1 MLALA
6 RVRPPALLV
15 RGARS
20 HAHARGLATAAP
32 TPSAASLTERVQRA
46 VTPSL
51 VREYQ
56 ANGACVVRGLFTP
69 GELGALAAGIDAN
82 LADPS
87 PRHKVASSSSD
98 PGWFFEDFCN
108 WQLYPAYRDFIFGSP
123 APSLAAAL
131 MGGEAPQNEVRLYH
145 DHLLVKESGTRQRT
159 PWHQDQP
166 YYNIS
171 GRDNVSLWIPLDP
184 VPASST
190 LEFVRG
196 SHAGEWFLPRTFKDN
211 VARWFPEGTL
221 RDLPEVQEQDVLKW
235 ELRPG
240 DCVAFHMLT
249 LHAAN
254 GTENRRRAFSIR
266 FMGDDTRHAPR
277 GWVTSPEFPG
287 LREELADGERMDHP
301 LFPVAW
307 RDGQQVQAP

>member
-1 MLALA
+1 MLVPTLTRA
-6 RVRPPALLV
+6 RTPLL
-15 RGARS
+15 R
-20 HAHARGLATAAP
+20 ARGLATVA
-32 TPSAASLTERVQRA
+32 PSASSFAERVQRA
-46 VTPSL
+46 VTPQT
-51 VREYQ
+51 VQDYQ
-56 ANGACVVRGLFTP
+56 TNGAVVIRQLFTP
-69 GELGALAAGIDAN
+69 GELDALAKGIDTN
-82 LADPS
+82 LSQPS
-87 PRHKVASSSSD
+87 PRHKVASSSTD

-108 WQLYPAYRDFIFGSP
+108 WQSYPAYKDFIFGSP

-131 MGGEAPQNEVRLYH
+131 MAPQKEVRLYH
-145 DHLLVKESGTRQRT
+145 DHLLVKEKGTRQRT

-184 VPASST
+184 VPVTST

-196 SHAGEWFLPRTFKDN
+196 SHSGEWFLPRTFKDN
-211 VARWFPEGTL
+211 VAQWFPEGSL
-221 RDLPEVQEQDVLKW
+221 RDLPAVNEESVLKW
-235 ELRPG
+235 ALEPG

-254 GTENRRRAFSIR
+254 GTQSRRRAFSIR

-287 LREELADGERMDHP
+287 LREELGEAEKMEHD
-301 LFPVAW
+301 LFPVTW
-307 RDGQQVQAP
+307 REGTQVAAP